1 MKYINKIIKPM
12 VTIISNIKYLLF
24 NNIEQINLYQTKCID
39 NRANLHTMLLNRVNK
54 IYDNIDIMSIEDKVY
69 DMDSRLDTMD
79 STLDDKVNEYQIQD
93 ILHDEF
99 GYSEDYINYDDIN
112 DIKEDI
118 KEAKEKMKSL
128 KTTFDMCMEHLK
140 NGGFSDEL
148 TESYRELAT
157 HKVIEVII
165 SQLNKYNN
173 VNGDDDLYR
182 PYDNNSDNV

>member
-1 MKYINKIIKPM
+1 MKYINKIMKPI
-12 VTIISNIKYLLF
+12 VTLISNIKYLLCV
-24 NNIEQINLYQTKCID
+24 NMSKLNKNDLET
-39 NRANLHTMLLNRVNK
+39 HTMLFNRVNK

-69 DMDSRLDTMD
+69 DMESRLDTMD

-99 GYSEDYINYDDIN
+99 GYSENYINYDDIL
-112 DIKEDI
+112 DIKKDI
-118 KEAKEKMKSL
+118 EESNEKMKSL

-148 TESYRELAT
+148 TESYRELAI

-165 SQLNKYNN
+165 GQLNKYND